1 VLDGFVDDHVHG
13 ANAGSASYAQKDH
26 ALVRSSSFK
35 ENKTHTK

>member
-1 VLDGFVDDHVHG
+1 MALLMIMFTG
-13 ANAGSASYAQKDH
+13 ANAGYASYAQKDH